1 MTAMEELLAVM
12 ARLRDPE
19 RGCAWDRA
27 QGFRSLVPHTLEEAY
42 EVADAIERD
51 DRPAMRDE
59 LGDLLFQVVFYAE
72 IAREA
77 GSFDFDSIAQGV
89 TDKLIRRHP
98 HVFGDHAPLSAESQR
113 ETWEAIK
120 AGERAERA
128 TDNTAPSA
136 LDDVPLA
143 LPALTRSR
151 KLQSRAARVGFD
163 WPEPHQIIDKV
174 REELGELE
182 EALGDAP
189 RDQAHVH
196 EELGDLLLACVN
208 LSRRIGVDADQ
219 ALRDGNAKFE
229 RRFRGLEAI
238 LANAG
243 EHPQAVAFDRLE
255 AAYQQAKERD
265 QEQLRLNIEP
275 NQ

>member
-1 MTAMEELLAVM
+1 MSGIDDLLAVM
-12 ARLRDPE
+12 AQLRDPVG
-19 RGCAWDRA
+19 GCPWDRE
-27 QGFRSLVPHTLEEAY
+27 QDLRSLVPHTLEEAY

-51 DRPAMRDE
+51 DDAAIPDE

-72 IAREA
+72 IGRET
-77 GSFDFDSIAQGV
+77 GRFDFDSIASGM

-98 HVFGDHAPLSAESQR
+98 HVFADRREVSAAGQRATWESIKADERAARTVGDHPP
-113 ETWEAIK
+113 
-120 AGERAERA
+120 G
-128 TDNTAPSA
+128 A
-136 LDDVPLA
+136 LDDVPVA

-163 WPEPHQIIDKV
+163 WPEAHHVIDKV

-182 EALGDAP
+182 EALANEPSDP
-189 RDQAHVH
+189 THVH

-208 LSRRIGVDADQ
+208 LSRRIGVDAEQ

-238 LANAG
+238 LATAHQRP
-243 EHPQAVAFDRLE
+243 EDVDFERLE
-255 AAYQQAKERD
+255 WAYQQAKARD
-265 QEQLRLNIEP
+265 GAGSDRADAD
-275 NQ
+275 